1 MSKRS
6 RIENLEIIRR
16 KASMSQQVTR
26 KDEDYVK
33 YSGAYLPDAIK
44 MAQIDFLLKHNLVSK
59 KIEKLVTLY
68 RAYLDQQRKA
78 FFASTCSEISKLGFI
93 LGLKDASRKATK

>member
-26 KDEDYVK
+26 KDDEYVL
-33 YSGAYLPDAIK
+33 YSGAYLPDAK
-44 MAQIDFLLKHNLVSK
+44 RMAFIDFMLKHNLLPSQFVVMAK
-59 KIEKLVTLY
+59 LY
-68 RAYLDQQRKA
+68 RAHLDQQRKA